1 MRSGP
6 TNQTAA
12 MLLNRLACTFL
23 AACGAAAHGQPL
35 TLDEAQRIAEQN
47 HPLLRSTRS
56 EVSATEA
63 ELQESKALLWN
74 NPQLSAEAR
83 QRRLG
88 QVNEPDVSRRDA
100 ALGISQTFE
109 TGGQP
114 RARRAAAQAALEAN
128 QATVEATRREVRA
141 ETAQRYF
148 QVLALQRRVQMEQEG
163 LGLVQRAAAMVA
175 KRVSAGEDSRLD
187 GNLATV
193 EAERSVNQLAQAR
206 EQLLQ
211 AQYALAAT
219 LQLPPGAT
227 PEASGDLTPPAQTY
241 TKDELLSLA
250 ARHPKVQAAEARTR
264 AASSRVTLEKA
275 ARAPDVTVGLSYS
288 PERSIDTKDR
298 VTTLS
303 ISVPL
308 PLFRRNEG
316 AVGRAL
322 SDEEKSRAEQL
333 TTQRESAAAVYQ
345 LWQRQESLTARVA
358 RLRDSVLSKLDENQ
372 RLSLKA
378 LQAGEISLGQY
389 LLVRRQALDAQRDV
403 LDASAELAQTRS
415 ELETAAGWPELLPPI
430 ELLEN
435 NKK

>member
-1 MRSGP
+1 MRSRP

-12 MLLNRLACTFL
+12 LLSNRLACALL
-23 AACGAAAHGQPL
+23 AACSAAAHGQTL
-35 TLDEAQRIAEQN
+35 TLLEAQRIAEQN
-47 HPLLRSTRS
+47 HPQLRSARS

-63 ELQESKALLWN
+63 ELQESRALLWN

-148 QVLALQRRVQMEQEG
+148 QVLALQRRVQMEQQG
-163 LGLVQRAAAMVA
+163 LELVQRAAAMVA

-227 PEASGDLTPPAQTY
+227 PEASGDLAPPAQTY

-250 ARHPKVQAAEARTR
+250 ARHPKVQAAEARAR

-303 ISVPL
+303 VSVPL

-415 ELETAAGWPELLPPI
+415 ELEAAAGWPELLPPV
-430 ELLEN
+430 ELQEN

>member
-1 MRSGP
+1 MRSRP

-12 MLLNRLACTFL
+12 LLFNRLACALL
-23 AACGAAAHGQPL
+23 AACSAAAHGQTL
-35 TLDEAQRIAEQN
+35 TLLEAQRIAEQN
-47 HPLLRSTRS
+47 HPQLRSARS

-63 ELQESKALLWN
+63 ELQESRALLWN

-148 QVLALQRRVQMEQEG
+148 QVLALQRRVQMEQQG
-163 LGLVQRAAAMVA
+163 LELVQRAAAMVA

-227 PEASGDLTPPAQTY
+227 PEASGDLAPPAQTY

-303 ISVPL
+303 VSVPL

-316 AVGRAL
+316 AVARAL

-403 LDASAELAQTRS
+403 LDASAELAQTR
-415 ELETAAGWPELLPPI
+415 
-430 ELLEN
+430 
-435 NKK
+435 

>member
-12 MLLNRLACTFL
+12 MLLNRLACAFL

-35 TLDEAQRIAEQN
+35 TLLEAQRIAEQN

-114 RARRAAAQAALEAN
+114 RARRAAAQAALEAS

-163 LGLVQRAAAMVA
+163 LDLVQRAAAMVA

-211 AQYALAAT
+211 AQYALATT
-219 LQLPPGAT
+219 LQLPPGAM
-227 PEASGDLTPPAQTY
+227 PEASGDLTPPVQMY

-303 ISVPL
+303 VSVPL

-322 SDEEKSRAEQL
+322 SEEEKSRAEQL
-333 TTQRESAAAVYQ
+333 TAQRESAAAVYQ

-430 ELLEN
+430 ELQEN